1 MRKLHSLSLAFAA
14 AVVAATS
21 LAAAPRPNILWLTA
35 EDMSPNLGCYGD
47 AEARTP
53 RLDALARESVRYTRA
68 FATAPVCSPSRS
80 CLITGMFATSLG
92 TQRLRSAFPVPAE
105 FGPFTAELRRA
116 GYHCANNVKTDYNL
130 RDEPAFIRAAWDVS
144 SNKAHW
150 RNRRDGQPF
159 FAVFNFMAT
168 HQSRTSAWPPEQFEK
183 EIGAQL
189 SPGERHDPARQTPP
203 PFDPDTAEAR
213 RAWARYHDCITLM
226 DRQAGEILDQLAA
239 DGLAD
244 DTIVF
249 FYSDH
254 GMGMPRGKR
263 CLQDSG
269 LRVPLLVRFPKR
281 WAHLAPVPPGGTTDR
296 LVSFVDFAPTV
307 LSLCGV
313 KAPAHFQGRAF
324 LGPDAVAQREFVH
337 GARDRVDEAFDVSR
351 SVRDARWLY
360 IRNFLPHLPW
370 MQPEGYSDT
379 STFRQEFKRLAAEG
393 KLAPGPLTFAAPR
406 RALEE
411 LYDTQAD
418 PHQLRNLAAD
428 PQHRAMLEKLRAE
441 LRRWQLATR
450 DTGFLTEPQMWA
462 RFEGKE
468 TPWSVAHEDGRYP
481 LARLLAAADA
491 VGREEAAPRQRD
503 WLRDDHDGVRYWAAV
518 GLHART
524 KLGDADRTALRAA
537 LRDASPTVR
546 IEAAAAL
553 AQHGEANAAL
563 AVLATALRDPSREAV
578 LHAARALELLGPV
591 ARPAFA
597 EMRAA
602 LTTAR
607 VAEKAG
613 EPMAMF
619 VRFSLEAALPK

>member
-1 MRKLHSLSLAFAA
+1 MKRTLLTSLTALVALALATTSLRAA
-14 AVVAATS
+14 A
-21 LAAAPRPNILWLTA
+21 RPNILWLTA

-47 AEARTP
+47 TEARTP

-92 TQRLRSAFPVPAE
+92 TQRLRSAFPVPEE
-105 FGPFTAELRRA
+105 FGPFTAGLRQA
-116 GYHCANNVKTDYNL
+116 GYHCSNNVKTDYNL
-130 RDEPAFIRAAWDVS
+130 RDEPAFIRAAWDAS

-159 FAVFNFMAT
+159 FAVFNFMTT

-203 PFDPDTAEAR
+203 PFYPGTAEAR

-239 DGLAD
+239 DGLAE

-269 LRVPLLVRFPKR
+269 LRVPLLVRFPKQ
-281 WAHLAPVPPGGTTDR
+281 WAHLAPAPPGGTADR

-313 KAPAHFQGRAF
+313 KPPAHFQGRAF
-324 LGPDAVAQREFVH
+324 LGPDAAAPREFIH
-337 GARDRVDEAFDVSR
+337 GARDRVDEAFDVAR
-351 SVRDARWLY
+351 SVRDTRWLY
-360 IRNFLPHLPW
+360 VRNFLPHLPW

-428 PQHRAMLEKLRAE
+428 PQHRAVLERLRAE

-450 DTGFLTEPQMWA
+450 DTGFLTEPQMWV
-462 RFEGKE
+462 RLDGKE
-468 TPWSVAHEDGRYP
+468 TPWSVAHDDERYP
-481 LARLLAAADA
+481 LARLLDAADA
-491 VGREEAAPRQRD
+491 VGREEAAPRQRG
-503 WLRDDHDGVRYWAAV
+503 WLRDAHDGVRYWAAV

-524 KLGDADRTALRAA
+524 KLGDADRAALRAA
-537 LRDASPTVR
+537 LR
-546 IEAAAAL
+546 
-553 AQHGEANAAL
+553 
-563 AVLATALRDPSREAV
+563 
-578 LHAARALELLGPV
+578 
-591 ARPAFA
+591 
-597 EMRAA
+597 
-602 LTTAR
+602 
-607 VAEKAG
+607 
-613 EPMAMF
+613 
-619 VRFSLEAALPK
+619 